1 MCLCS
6 EFPRLRAST
15 AEMHCLPV
23 LEAGGWRPEIRVSA
37 GLVPP
42 RDCEGEDL
50 SQASH
55 SLVDGHL
62 LPSLSSLCAC
72 LCGHISPFYKDTNHI
87 ELGLTLIIFILT

>member
-1 MCLCS
+1 MS
-6 EFPRLRAST
+6 V
-15 AEMHCLPV
+15 PV
-23 LEAGGWRPEIRVSA
+23 LRVPQTEGFHSRNALSSSSGGWRPEIRVSA

-50 SQASH
+50 SQASR

>member
-1 MCLCS
+1 
-6 EFPRLRAST
+6 
-15 AEMHCLPV
+15 MHRVKTERGEGDHLQAN
-23 LEAGGWRPEIRVSA
+23 ERPEIRVSA

>member
-1 MCLCS
+1 MLV
-6 EFPRLRAST
+6 LRVPYTGGFHSRNALSSSS
-15 AEMHCLPV
+15 
-23 LEAGGWRPEIRVSA
+23 GGWRPETKVSA

-50 SQASH
+50 SQAFH

-62 LPSLSSLCAC
+62 LPALSSLCTC

-87 ELGLTLIIFILT
+87 ELGPTLSIFILT